1 MPENHDVFCR
11 ASSFVCILLLC
22 NGDWLRVRADGSNI
36 VIETGDSYA
45 PFNTSNNGTAIGI
58 QIYSKM
64 LLFS

>member
-1 MPENHDVFCR
+1 MTFFAVLLRLFASFCS
-11 ASSFVCILLLC
+11 AM
-22 NGDWLRVRADGSNI
+22 GDSLRERADGSNI

-45 PFNTSNNGTAIGI
+45 PFNTSKTGTAIGI